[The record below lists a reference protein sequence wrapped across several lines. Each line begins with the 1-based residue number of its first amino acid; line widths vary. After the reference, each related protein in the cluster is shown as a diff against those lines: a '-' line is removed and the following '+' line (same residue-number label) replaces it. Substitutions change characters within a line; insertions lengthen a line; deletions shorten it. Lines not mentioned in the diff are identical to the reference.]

1 MSRILVV
8 DDSKVDLELVASL
21 LSDVGHE
28 CVRAGN
34 GREALELL
42 QAKTPDLILTDL
54 QMPEMGGL
62 ELVQEV
68 HARYPKVPVVLMTA
82 HGSEEVAAAALRAGA
97 ASYVPKRNLARD
109 LGPTTERVL
118 GVAPSGALRE
128 DPSKWLA
135 EAGYRF
141 VLDNRCDWL
150 RPLVAHFQDKL
161 MERGFRDDTE
171 LMQVG
176 MALHEALTNAAHH
189 GNLEL
194 DSSLR
199 ENGIEAYMALMQE
212 RLGQEPYASRKLD
225 VRATFTR
232 AEACFVIRDQGK
244 GFDPS
249 TVPDCCDPRNLAR
262 LSGRGLMLMRTFMDE
277 VRHNERGNEVT
288 LVKRRKPAA

>member
-8 DDSKVDLELVASL
+8 DDSRVDLELASSL

-34 GREALELL
+34 GREALELV
-42 QAKTPDLILTDL
+42 QSAAPDLILTDM

-62 ELVQEV
+62 ELVQAV

-97 ASYVPKRNLARD
+97 ASYVPKRNLAKD
-109 LGPTTERVL
+109 LGTTIDRVL
-118 GVAPSGALRE
+118 GVAPSRGDRE
-128 DPSKWLA
+128 DPSRWLE

-150 RPLVAHFQDKL
+150 RPLVAHFQEEL
-161 MERGFRDDTE
+161 TRRGFRDDTE

-199 ENGIEAYMALMQE
+199 QDGMEAYLALMQE
-212 RLGQEPYASRKLD
+212 RLAREPYASRTVD
-225 VRATFTR
+225 VLATFTKS
-232 AEACFVIRDQGK
+232 EARFVVRDQGK

-249 TVPDCCDPRNLAR
+249 TVPDCCDPKNLAR
-262 LSGRGLMLMRTFMDE
+262 LSGRGLMLIRTFMDE

>member
-8 DDSKVDLELVASL
+8 DDSRVDLELVSSL

-34 GREALELL
+34 GREALDLL
-42 QAKTPDLILTDL
+42 QAGTPELIVTDL
-54 QMPEMGGL
+54 QMPEMDGL
-62 ELVQEV
+62 DVVQAV

-82 HGSEEVAAAALRAGA
+82 HGSEEIAAEALRAGA
-97 ASYVPKRNLARD
+97 ASYVPKRNLAKD
-109 LGPTTERVL
+109 LAATVERVL
-118 GVAPSGALRE
+118 GVAPSRARE
-128 DPSKWLA
+128 EDASRWLA
-135 EAGYRF
+135 ETGYRF
-141 VLDNRCDWL
+141 VLDNRCAWL
-150 RPLVAHFQDKL
+150 RPLVSHFQAEL
-161 MERGFRDDTE
+161 TRRGVRDETE

-199 ENGIEAYMALMQE
+199 ENGMEAYLALMQE
-212 RLGQEPYASRKLD
+212 RLGQEPYASRR
-225 VRATFTR
+225 VRVEAMFTDE
-232 AEACFVIRDQGK
+232 EASFVIRDEGK
-244 GFDPS
+244 GFDPA
-249 TVPDCCDPRNLAR
+249 TVRDCCDPRNLAR

-288 LVKRRKPAA
+288 LVKRRKP

>member
-8 DDSKVDLELVASL
+8 DDSRVDLELVASL

-28 CVRAGN
+28 CLRAGN
-34 GREALELL
+34 GREAMDRLGTE
-42 QAKTPDLILTDL
+42 APDLILTDL

-62 ELVQEV
+62 ELVEAV

-97 ASYVPKRNLARD
+97 ASYVPKRNLAKD
-109 LGPTTERVL
+109 LAPTVDRVL
-118 GVAPSGALRE
+118 GVAPARRGEASVQG
-128 DPSKWLA
+128 WLA
-135 EAGYRF
+135 EIGLRF
-141 VLDNRCDWL
+141 VLDNRCEWL
-150 RPLVAHFQDKL
+150 RPLVSYFQDEL
-161 MERGFRDDTE
+161 ARRGFGDDTK

-199 ENGIEAYMALMQE
+199 EEGIEPYMALMEE
-212 RLGQEPYASRKLD
+212 RLLEEPYASRRVD
-225 VRATFTR
+225 VRATFCDF
-232 AEACFVIRDQGK
+232 EASFVICDEGK

-249 TVPDCCDPRNLAR
+249 TIPDPRDPRNLAR
-262 LSGRGLMLMRTFMDE
+262 LSGRGLMLIRTFMDE
-277 VRHNERGNEVT
+277 VRHNESGNEIT
-288 LVKRRKPAA
+288 LVKRRP